1 MAGGKK
7 NALVPPVYNAQ
18 TTRKSDGNGVA
29 TFVSPLVY
37 AQKPDKLSSD
47 INWGEGELVSI
58 TYARYELYEYF
69 AIGSREQG
77 GMYLFYNASEDMIA
91 SVDKD
96 FVNVSTPA
104 LAPDA

>member
-47 INWGEGELVSI
+47 INHDVKIKGFKILKLGDGIEVGESN
-58 TYARYELYEYF
+58 F
-69 AIGSREQG
+69 AAEVAATAGI
-77 GMYLFYNASEDMIA
+77 
-91 SVDKD
+91 
-96 FVNVSTPA
+96 
-104 LAPDA
+104 